1 MLPSGNLRANKPQN
15 RRTALG
21 RQLHHR
27 LRRQG
32 PAQRESKMRQIIH
45 MAPVLSDMPKA
56 PAIDLA
62 LLVTGRKRTA
72 TAHAWPEVSLA
83 LDGTLIGNEAAKA
96 SGVVWWWSD
105 WWWSVRRS
113 EPARCSQKLLGNRKT
128 CRCPWAATRLVQK
141 GWRCRAFWAIER
153 LLRSRAIACLKCF
166 SQALDAEV
174 PGGTLDVEENEEW
187 R

>member
-1 MLPSGNLRANKPQN
+1 MCCLQAILERTSHKIEELHLDGNSITDAGIK
-15 RRTALG
+15 AL
-21 RQLHHR
+21 
-27 LRRQG
+27 
-32 PAQRESKMRQIIH
+32 QRERQNEANNSHGPCSLSPCQKHLRSIWLCLWQDVKEQLQLMRGLKFI
-45 MAPVLSDMPKA
+45 
-56 PAIDLA
+56 
-62 LLVTGRKRTA
+62 GFG
-72 TAHAWPEVSLA
+72 W
-83 LDGTLIGNEAAKA
+83 TLIGNEAAKA

-153 LLRSRAIACLKCF
+153 LLRSRAITCLKCF

-174 PGGTLDVEENEEW
+174 PGGALDVEENEEW